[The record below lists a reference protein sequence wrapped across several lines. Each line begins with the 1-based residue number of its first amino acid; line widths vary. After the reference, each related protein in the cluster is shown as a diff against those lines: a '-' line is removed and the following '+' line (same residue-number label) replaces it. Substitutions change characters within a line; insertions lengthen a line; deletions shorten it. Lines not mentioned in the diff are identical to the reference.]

1 MSLWG
6 VSITLVLGDAF
17 KVSLSGTPLAKQIG
31 VSDRPHRL
39 SGFSYLGLHRYS
51 LTFCVQGR
59 THVFINPKV
68 VCEVLEQISQAAAA
82 HRFEILAYCF
92 MPDHLHL
99 LVEARSSDSDLISF
113 ANLVKQRTSF
123 TFRQSHPERLWQK
136 GYFEHIVR
144 NDESTQIVAKYVLE
158 NPVRAGLVKE
168 PLDYP
173 FSGSLVFSKQQLI
186 DLWHERTP

>member
-1 MSLWG
+1 MRQRRPRLNPA
-6 VSITLVLGDAF
+6 LY
-17 KVSLSGTPLAKQIG
+17 IG
-31 VSDRPHRL
+31 L
-39 SGFSYLGLHRYS
+39 QRYF
-51 LTFCVQGR
+51 LTFCTAQRRACLITSDAV
-59 THVFINPKV
+59 TCVHD
-68 VCEVLEQISQAAAA
+68 QILLAVAL
-82 HRFEILAYCF
+82 FDMEEIAYCF

-123 TFRQSHPERLWQK
+123 AYRQSHPERLWQK

-158 NPVRAGLVKE
+158 DPVRAGLVKE

-186 DLWHERTP
+186 DLWHERMP